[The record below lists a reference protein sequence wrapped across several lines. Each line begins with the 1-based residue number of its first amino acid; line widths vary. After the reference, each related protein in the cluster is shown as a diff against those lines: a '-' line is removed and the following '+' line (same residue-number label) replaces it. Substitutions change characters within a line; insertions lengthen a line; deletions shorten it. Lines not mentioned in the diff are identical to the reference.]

1 MTQTIKYPSK
11 HFTKKH
17 SLRPDASGDSL
28 RFRVRDKIVL
38 DKLLM
43 NEVLPPKH
51 YEIIHDFIDDIE
63 RCERGMYK
71 TSNMNERVDGGTMDY
86 EDKNYDTRMSV
97 DKTLSEAYKVG
108 EDQKTILLKII
119 NDKELNETEI
129 KIVRENFF
137 GVVDAISRNRVS

>member
-28 RFRVRDKIVL
+28 RFRVRDKIVP

-43 NEVLPPKH
+43 NEVLTPKH

-63 RCERGMYK
+63 RCESCLLY
-71 TSNMNERVDGGTMDY
+71 TSPSPRD
-86 EDKNYDTRMSV
+86 S
-97 DKTLSEAYKVG
+97 
-108 EDQKTILLKII
+108 
-119 NDKELNETEI
+119 
-129 KIVRENFF
+129 
-137 GVVDAISRNRVS
+137 